1 MCMKVDP
8 AVYTFRTFP
17 KKKEYFWVPFFYGI
31 YTISHWIVSC
41 SKEMVDI
48 IIHTEYGAE
57 SSVKATVDCGVCERT
72 RNVTRN
78 SYS

>member
-1 MCMKVDP
+1 M
-8 AVYTFRTFP
+8 
-17 KKKEYFWVPFFYGI
+17 
-31 YTISHWIVSC
+31 SC

-57 SSVKATVDCGVCERT
+57 SSVKATEDCGVCERT
-72 RNVTRN
+72 RNVPRN

>member
-1 MCMKVDP
+1 
-8 AVYTFRTFP
+8 
-17 KKKEYFWVPFFYGI
+17 
-31 YTISHWIVSC
+31 VSC

-57 SSVKATVDCGVCERT
+57 SSVRATVDCGVWVNDLFQVNTIDVDVDVCERT

-78 SYS
+78 SYYS